1 MNKAE
6 KIITLVK
13 EAMAQMPAQSQQ
25 SPQRSS
31 TNVQFDSQTANPF
44 IATFSQRGFSI
55 DGTRLS
61 FETLEDA
68 ISKEY
73 TITLKNGLV
82 LDAVRMQKI
91 LKYKTLY

>member
-1 MNKAE
+1 MSKVE
-6 KIITLVK
+6 KILSLVK
-13 EAMAQMPAQSQQ
+13 EAMAQAPPPAQA
-25 SPQRSS
+25 PQKSETR
-31 TNVQFDSQTANPF
+31 VQFDSHTDNPF
-44 IATFSQRGFSI
+44 VAVFSQRGFSI

-73 TITLKNGLV
+73 SITLNTGLV

-91 LKYKTLY
+91 VKYKNLY